1 VGALRGGV
9 RAALVAVLTLVVAAT
24 PAAGLPTPAPPAA
37 PAGPTSPPTT
47 VGSPGPDGDSES
59 QPTPE
64 QLAAQA
70 RADQLHQQLSEQADQ
85 AESAQTA
92 LTSAAAVAAAAL
104 ERYRT
109 AVIAQQQAQLAAAN
123 AQAALQQ
130 AQQDVDAQRRE
141 LGRWAWRVYT
151 DGGAL
156 RSSPAMLT
164 ILEGGSTDDLAVAK
178 AWLQSVGD
186 GEARALDDLRAAQ
199 ARQEQALQAASSAQ
213 QSADADAATAGA
225 ARDAADAA
233 VAEHR
238 AALQRV
244 QQTYDATRKAS
255 AEADEQARTL
265 ALAGTWTGGPGNATP
280 LGPVGD
286 CAGGD
291 IGAYPNGRI
300 PVALLCPLPAAPGK
314 FLRAD
319 AAFAFSRMSQAY
331 AATFGSPICVTSAY
345 RSYEDQVRVAAE
357 RPGWAAKPGYSNH
370 GWGTAADLCGG
381 IDQFGSATHTWML
394 ANAPL
399 FGWFHPAWAEPSGKL
414 PEPWHWEFGG

>member
-1 VGALRGGV
+1 VF
-9 RAALVAVLTLVVAAT
+9 VAVLILVAAGT
-24 PAAGLPTPAPPAA
+24 PAAGLPAPVDPSAPAGATPAPTNAH
-37 PAGPTSPPTT
+37 T
-47 VGSPGPDGDSES
+47 PGPDGDSES

-64 QLAAQA
+64 QVAAQA
-70 RADQLHQQLSEQADQ
+70 RADQLRQQLREQADRAQHAQ
-85 AESAQTA
+85 AGVRA
-92 LTSAAAVAAAAL
+92 AAAVAAEAL
-104 ERYRT
+104 ERYRS
-109 AVIAQQQAQLAAAN
+109 AVLAQQQAQLDAAT
-123 AQAALQQ
+123 AQAALQR
-130 AQQDVDAQRRE
+130 AQTDVETQRRE

-164 ILEGGSTDDLAVAK
+164 ILTGGSTDDLAVAK

-186 GEARALDDLRAAQ
+186 GEARALDDLKDAQ

-213 QSADADAATAGA
+213 QAADADAAAAGA

-244 QQTYDATRKAS
+244 QQAYDATRKAS
-255 AEADEQARTL
+255 AEADEQSRTL

-280 LGPVGD
+280 QGPVGD

-319 AAFAFSRMSQAY
+319 AAYAFSRMSQAY

-357 RPGWAAKPGYSNH
+357 RPGWAARPGYSNH
-370 GWGTAADLCGG
+370 GWGTATDLCGG
-381 IDQFGSATHTWML
+381 INQFGSATHDWML